1 MWQDFFNV
9 PLSPSESIN
18 RYLQIT
24 PQDLEGEIFTRCFL
38 LLLDF
43 SMLGGPKE
51 NRAKRLGAYYTDERI
66 ADFLVRWALRSAQD
80 TVVDPSFGG
89 GVFLEAAARRLKTLG
104 GSVKQV
110 YGVELDEAVHTQVSY
125 ELQVLYGF
133 RAKNLVHS
141 DFFKLKPKQLPLL
154 DAVVGNPPFIRY
166 QSFKGDGREAALA
179 KLKAKGVT
187 LNSLASSWAAF
198 AVGSTTLLR
207 QGGRLAFVL
216 PMELGHASYAR
227 PVFDYLTRSFERL
240 TLLTFREPLFPEL
253 AQDTLLLLAENK
265 TRSEA
270 RVKLLDL
277 ESLEDLE
284 ALSEASLERAQT
296 IDAKAIIAGR
306 EKLNFYFL
314 SEDAQRLY
322 KRLMTESSR
331 LGDVANVGIG
341 YVTGANDFFHLSQQE
356 AKSWKLNEN
365 VLKPALYK
373 GSAFK
378 GLSFTKQDWQNA
390 EREKSAGFLFYP
402 RNAQLSKA
410 VRAYIEY
417 GEERSKHMT
426 YKCRSRSPWYVVP
439 QVYQADAFLTYMNGL
454 RSQFV
459 VNEASAVAPNTLHL
473 VRLHQD
479 SPLSAKELAVLWQTS
494 LTSLSVE
501 LEGHALGGGMLKLE
515 PSEAKNVLLPLLT
528 STKKLKPLAKKL
540 DTLLRQKQAEL
551 AYQIADDVILAE
563 LLKLSKPDIET
574 LKESAE
580 LLRNRRYYKKLK
592 QSTSFS

>member
-1 MWQDFFNV
+1 MNT
-9 PLSPSESIN
+9 S
-18 RYLQIT
+18 
-24 PQDLEGEIFTRCFL
+24 
-38 LLLDF
+38 
-43 SMLGGPKE
+43 
-51 NRAKRLGAYYTDERI
+51 AKRLGAYYTDERI

-80 TVVDPSFGG
+80 KVADPSFGG

-110 YGVELDEAVHTQVSY
+110 YGIELDEAVHTQVSY

-166 QSFKGDGREAALA
+166 QNFNGEGQEAALA
-179 KLKAKGVT
+179 KVKAKGVK

-198 AVGSTTLLR
+198 AVHSTTLLK

-216 PMELGHASYAR
+216 PMEFGHASYAR
-227 PVFDYLTRSFERL
+227 PVFDYLTRSFENL
-240 TLLTFREPLFPEL
+240 TLLTFREPLFSEL
-253 AQDTLLLLAENK
+253 SQDTLLLLAENK
-265 TRSEA
+265 DNSDA

-284 ALSEASLERAQT
+284 HLTDANLEHAQT

-314 SEDAQRLY
+314 SEYAQHLY
-322 KRLMTESSR
+322 KRLITQSIR

-341 YVTGANDFFHLSQQE
+341 YVTGANDFFHLSTKE
-356 AKSWKLNEN
+356 AKSWKLNKS
-365 VLKPALYK
+365 VLKSAVYK
-373 GSAFK
+373 GFAFK
-378 GLSFTKQDWQNA
+378 GLNFTEQDWRNA
-390 EREKSAGFLFYP
+390 EEENSAGFLFYP
-402 RNAQLSKA
+402 QGTKLSKA
-410 VRAYIEY
+410 VGVYIEH
-417 GEERSKHMT
+417 GEEQSKHTT
-426 YKCRSRSPWYVVP
+426 YKCRTRSPWYVVLH
-439 QVYQADAFLTYMNGL
+439 VYQADAFLTYMNGL

-459 VNEASAVAPNTLHL
+459 VNEANAVAPNTLHL
-473 VRLHQD
+473 VRLHQH
-479 SPLSAKELAVLWQTS
+479 SPLSAKDLAVLWQTS
-494 LTSLSVE
+494 FTSLSVE

-515 PSEAKNVLLPLLT
+515 PSEAKSILLPSLT

-540 DTLLRQKQAEL
+540 DTLLREKKSEVAT
-551 AYQIADDVILAE
+551 QIADDIILGE
-563 LLKLSKPDIET
+563 LLQLSKHDIET

-580 LLRNRRYYKKLK
+580 LLRNRRYYRGKR
-592 QSTSFS
+592 SNFS